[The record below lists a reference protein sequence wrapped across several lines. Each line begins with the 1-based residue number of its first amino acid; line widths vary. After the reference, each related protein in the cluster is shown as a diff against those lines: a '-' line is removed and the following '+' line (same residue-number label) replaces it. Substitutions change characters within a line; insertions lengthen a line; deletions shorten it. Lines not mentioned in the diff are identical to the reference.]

1 MHNAKPTRILILGSG
16 FGGLYTA
23 MHLEKTLARD
33 PSIEITLI
41 NRDNFFLFTPMLH
54 EIAACDLEITHI
66 VNPVHKMLRR
76 VNFFPGDVEA
86 IDLPNK
92 RVVVAHGFERH
103 THAMEYDHIVLALGS
118 ITNFFGL
125 PGLQECAVTMKSLGD
140 AIALRN
146 RVIAFMEEAN
156 SECCTDRQ
164 PLLTF
169 VVAGGGFAGVE
180 TMAGLNDFA
189 REACKFYPHLSEHL
203 LRMVLVHPGPVILPE
218 LGPKLG
224 AYAQKKLAERQ
235 VEIRVN
241 TRVTGVS
248 ERGVELS
255 DSTTIATDTLV
266 WTAGTS
272 PNPLLGPLPCKK
284 ERDRILVNEYMEV
297 PEWPGVWALGDCALV
312 PDRKTGSYYP
322 PTAQHALRQGKVLAH
337 NITAAI
343 RGNRKKPF
351 VFATL
356 GQLAA
361 IGRRTGVANILGL
374 HFSGFLAWG
383 LWRSIYLSKLPGF
396 ERKVRVALDW
406 TLDLLFSKD
415 LVQFL
420 MVSSPTVSRAENG
433 DAASHPTAAIPP
445 ASAHPVP

>member
-1 MHNAKPTRILILGSG
+1 MRQAQPTRILILGAG

-23 MHLEKTLARD
+23 MHLEKALARD
-33 PSIEITLI
+33 ANLEVTLI

-54 EIAACDLEITHI
+54 EIAACDLDITHI
-66 VNPVHKMLRR
+66 VNPIHKMLRR
-76 VNFFPGDVEA
+76 VHFFPGDVEA

-92 RVVVAHGFERH
+92 RVTVAHGFARH
-103 THAMEYDHIVLALGS
+103 THDLEYDHLVLALGS

-125 PGLQECAVTMKSLGD
+125 PGLQDHAVTMKSLGD

-146 RVIAFMEEAN
+146 RVIAFMEEAD
-156 SECCTDRQ
+156 SECTINHQ

-180 TMAGLNDFA
+180 TMAGINDFA
-189 REACKFYPHLSEHL
+189 REALAFYPHVPEDA
-203 LRMVLVHPGPVILPE
+203 LRMVLVHSGPVILPE
-218 LGPKLG
+218 LSPKLG

-241 TRVTGVS
+241 TRVSGVS

-255 DSTTIATDTLV
+255 DGTTIATDTLV
-266 WTAGTS
+266 WTAGIS
-272 PNPLLGPLPCKK
+272 PNPLLAPLPCKK
-284 ERDRILVNEYMEV
+284 DRGRVLVNEYMEV
-297 PEWPGVWALGDCALV
+297 PAWPGVWALGDCALV

-322 PTAQHALRQGKVLAH
+322 PTAQHALREGKVLAQ

-343 RGNRKKPF
+343 YGKPKKPF
-351 VFATL
+351 VFSTL

-361 IGRRTGVANILGL
+361 IGRRTGVANILGVN
-374 HFSGFLAWG
+374 FSGFLAWW
-383 LWRSIYLSKLPGF
+383 LWRTIYLSKLPRF
-396 ERKVRVALDW
+396 EKKVRVALDW

-415 LVQFL
+415 LVQFM
-420 MVSSPTVSRAENG
+420 MVHAPTISQTENG
-433 DAASHPTAAIPP
+433 N
-445 ASAHPVP
+445 AHAYHQGSGELSGGR